1 MAKLLNRRNSR
12 PTEDSDEEQPLG
24 DSGFRVG
31 DGRRT
36 YATVAAAVADMLDG
50 DGLLEEEQPVSRG
63 VSRRAEPGRAARTSN
78 NANGEDSDEQEEPRE
93 DDEEASTPDDDD
105 ASEPDSDEEA
115 QEQSDA
121 DQAEGQSDEDDDE
134 DKPSKGRI
142 PEGFEVELAPGQK
155 VSIKELR
162 EGYLRQKDYTQKS
175 QEAAEIRRHA
185 LETRQQSDQVR
196 TEYASKLDLIN
207 RALFSVYE
215 ERPPE
220 YWEQLRQKDVSR
232 YMLEKEGEREQREKM
247 NAIVGEHQAEI
258 QRFQAEAQRRHSERL
273 AESRKV
279 LAKEVPAWSNPSKL
293 QQGTQRLRAK
303 AVEHYGFPEE
313 DLNGIVDHRVV
324 LVLRDAIRY
333 REALAKGASP
343 AKSASAPRQQ
353 TVSRPV
359 PFVSKRGNG
368 LDQKKALK
376 RYANSDGHFAN
387 PEAAVNFLLSR
398 DKRHEE

>member
-1 MAKLLNRRNSR
+1 LSRRNSR

-31 DGRRT
+31 DGRKT
-36 YATVAAAVADMLDG
+36 YSTVAAAVADMLDG
-50 DGLLEEEQPVSRG
+50 DGLLGEEQPAARG
-63 VSRRAEPGRAARTSN
+63 VSRRAAPDGAARAGGSNATS
-78 NANGEDSDEQEEPRE
+78 EDSDGLEEPADERE
-93 DDEEASTPDDDD
+93 PSHPEDDD
-105 ASEPDSDEEA
+105 ASDDESGEEA
-115 QEQSDA
+115 PEQSDE
-121 DQAEGQSDEDDDE
+121 DQAEGQPDEDEDE
-134 DKPSKGRI
+134 DKPSRDRV

-162 EGYLRQKDYTQKS
+162 EGYLRQRDYTQKS
-175 QEAAEIRRHA
+175 QETAEIRRHA
-185 LETRQQSDQVR
+185 LETRQYSDQVR

-220 YWEQLRQKDVSR
+220 YWEQLRQRDVSR

-247 NAIVGEHQAEI
+247 NAIVGEHQAEV
-258 QRFQAEAQRRHSERL
+258 QRFHAEAQRRHAERL

-279 LAKEVPAWSNPSKL
+279 LVKEVPAWADPNKL
-293 QQGTQRLRAK
+293 QQGTQRLRTK
-303 AVEHYGFPEE
+303 AVEYYGFPGS
-313 DLNGIVDHRVV
+313 DLDGIVDHRVV

-333 REALAKGASP
+333 REAMQKGTSP
-343 AKSASAPRQQ
+343 AKTASQPRQ
-353 TVSRPV
+353 TASRPV
-359 PFVSKRGNG
+359 PFVSQKRGNG

-376 RYANSDGHFAN
+376 RFANSDGHFAN

>member
-1 MAKLLNRRNSR
+1 MAKLLSRRNSR
-12 PTEDSDEEQPLG
+12 PTEDSDDEQPLG

-31 DGRRT
+31 DGRKT

-50 DGLLEEEQPVSRG
+50 DGLLTEQPTPG
-63 VSRRAEPGRAARTSN
+63 VSRRAEPGRAARA
-78 NANGEDSDEQEEPRE
+78 ANGEDSDEPEEPADERE
-93 DDEEASTPDDDD
+93 PSPPDDDD

-115 QEQSDA
+115 PEQSDA
-121 DQAEGQSDEDDDE
+121 DQAEGQPDEDEDE
-134 DKPSKGRI
+134 DKPSRDRI
-142 PEGFEVELAPGQK
+142 PEGYEVELAPGHK

-185 LETRQQSDQVR
+185 LETRQYSDQVR

-258 QRFQAEAQRRHSERL
+258 QRFHAEAQRRHSERL

-279 LAKEVPAWSNPSKL
+279 LAKEVPAWMDPRKL
-293 QQGTQRLRAK
+293 QQGTQRLRTK
-303 AVEHYGFPEE
+303 AIEYYGFPDG
-313 DLNGIVDHRVV
+313 DLDGIVDHRVV

-333 REALAKGASP
+333 REALAKGTSP

-359 PFVSKRGNG
+359 PFISKRGNG

-376 RYANSDGHFAN
+376 KFANSDGHFDN